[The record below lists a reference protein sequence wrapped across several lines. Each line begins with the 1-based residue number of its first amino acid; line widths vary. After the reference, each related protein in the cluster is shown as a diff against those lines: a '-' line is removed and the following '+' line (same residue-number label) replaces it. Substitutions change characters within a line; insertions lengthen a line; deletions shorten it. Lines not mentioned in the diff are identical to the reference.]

1 MDISG
6 LVSFESRRQADTV
19 VGTNGSTVGRSV
31 ISKVVAI
38 LRRLDVVGSQ
48 TVTEIAQSTEMP
60 LSTAHRI
67 IGELAAWQVLRR
79 RDDGRYE
86 LAPAI
91 GSPERVAS
99 TPQTLLAVATPTI
112 ADLGSVTRRDVRF
125 GYLKEARV
133 WYAEQV
139 HGPQPLATFTAAAT
153 LPAHATAIGQ
163 ALLAF
168 SPPSV
173 VSYVANRGLARYTP
187 SRRIIA
193 RPADVRDLSALQQVV
208 DEGLS
213 EFGHIDVVSA
223 NAGILSF
230 GNAIELDENSWQ
242 DVIDV
247 NLTGVWKTVRATAP
261 AMVERG
267 QGGSI
272 ILTSSVAG
280 LVAYLGFAHYV
291 SAKHGVTG
299 LMRALA
305 AELAPHMIRVNSVH
319 PTTVDTPMVQNPA
332 LYEVFGMPGASRED
346 VAEAFK
352 PLNSLPIPWVDPID
366 ISNAVLFLA
375 SDESRYVTGL
385 TMTVDAG
392 ATAPYKAP
400 PEA

>member
-1 MDISG
+1 MGRVEGKVAFITG
-6 LVSFESRRQADTV
+6 AARGQ
-19 VGTNGSTVGRSV
+19 GRSHAV
-31 ISKVVAI
+31 
-38 LRRLDVVGSQ
+38 RLAQEGADIIAVDICQDVSSVPYPEASESDLAE
-48 TVTEIAQSTEMP
+48 TVK
-60 LSTAHRI
+60 
-67 IGELAAWQVLRR
+67 QV
-79 RDDGRYE
+79 
-86 LAPAI
+86 
-91 GSPERVAS
+91 
-99 TPQTLLAVATPTI
+99 
-112 ADLGSVTRRDVRF
+112 
-125 GYLKEARV
+125 
-133 WYAEQV
+133 EQ
-139 HGPQPLATFTAAAT
+139 LD
-153 LPAHATAIGQ
+153 
-163 ALLAF
+163 
-168 SPPSV
+168 
-173 VSYVANRGLARYTP
+173 
-187 SRRIIA
+187 RRIIA

-230 GNAIELDENSWQ
+230 GNAIELDEQTWQ
-242 DVIDV
+242 DVIDI

-332 LYEVFGMPGASRED
+332 LYEVFGMPGASREQ